1 MFFYAKE
8 MLVAALLAVYVLWLG
23 FELQVYGVRSG
34 RQLGLFAG
42 AGKRCSQP
50 SVR

>member
-1 MFFYAKE
+1 

-42 AGKRCSQP
+42 ATKGSEQ
-50 SVR
+50 SFVR